1 MKKVIDKI
9 VCKMREFTA
18 KHPLSACKGKG
29 KGKGKN
35 SCKGK
40 SSCKSKK

>member
-9 VCKMREFTA
+9 VCKMREFSA
-18 KHPLSACKGKG
+18 KHSLSACKGKR
-29 KGKGKN
+29 KGKN